1 MGAPSKIDLINS
13 ALISIG
19 QEPLTNIDIAEYMS
33 PVAVAI
39 RAKEDLV
46 RRKLLR
52 MNDWNC
58 ARVVAELPKVKL
70 DSNHTGWKYVYELP
84 ANPECLRVV
93 QVSLDEG
100 ETYIDLDDY
109 YNYNRGPRESLF
121 DLDGT
126 RLLSNAEKIFI
137 KYTADIDPAKFDAAL
152 APAYVAMLA
161 AELAYCL
168 PASVSLAEYMVKL
181 AKIELRNAKSLNAR
195 ERNIH
200 RPEGEVIGIRYGHSD
215 RYLRVDMSDE
225 LD

>member
-1 MGAPSKIDLINS
+1 MGAPSKSDLINS

-19 QEPLTNIDIAEYMS
+19 QEPLVNLDDADYMS
-33 PVAVAI
+33 PVAVAVKSK
-39 RAKEDLV
+39 ADLV

-58 ARVVAELPKVKL
+58 ARVSAELPKIKME
-70 DSNHTGWKYVYELP
+70 NNYTGWKYVYELP

-93 QVSLDEG
+93 QVSVDEG

-109 YNYNRGPRESLF
+109 YNYNRGPHESLF

-168 PASVSLAEYMVKL
+168 PASVSLAEYMVKQ
-181 AKIELRNAKSLNAR
+181 AKAELKNAKSLNAR

-200 RPEGEVIGIRYGHSD
+200 RPEGEVIGIRYGYSD
-215 RYLRVDMSDE
+215 RYLRIDMSDE
-225 LD
+225 LN

>member
-1 MGAPSKIDLINS
+1 MGTPSKIDLINS

-39 RAKEDLV
+39 RTKEDLV

-168 PASVSLAEYMVKL
+168 PASVSLAEYMLKL
-181 AKIELRNAKSLNAR
+181 AKTELRNAKSLNAR

>member
-1 MGAPSKIDLINS
+1 MPHPTN
-13 ALISIG
+13 
-19 QEPLTNIDIAEYMS
+19 EPATSIDIAEYMS

-39 RAKEDLV
+39 RTKEDLV

-70 DSNHTGWKYVYELP
+70 DSNYTGWKYVYELP

-93 QVSLDEG
+93 QISLDEG

-168 PASVSLAEYMVKL
+168 PASVSLAEYMAKL

>member
-39 RAKEDLV
+39 RTKEDLV

-58 ARVVAELPKVKL
+58 ARVTAELPKVKL

-109 YNYNRGPRESLF
+109 YNHNRGPRESLF

-168 PASVSLAEYMVKL
+168 PASVSLAEYMMKL